1 MKNNHNLLMKMKNL
15 EKFSGAI
22 KRCVAIA
29 MASMLFATTGFS
41 LDTHP
46 VKAQEVSTLSG
57 DMVSPSA
64 DKIEIPEIS
73 RMLLRSTKRFLELER
88 ILF

>member
-46 VKAQEVSTLSG
+46 VKAQ
-57 DMVSPSA
+57 
-64 DKIEIPEIS
+64 
-73 RMLLRSTKRFLELER
+73 
-88 ILF
+88 